1 MADTHKTNP
10 PEEVKR
16 SGVEGSSSKRQNSGG
31 GGGGGGVLHQRR
43 QLPYSLP
50 TIALAGIAISGAL
63 WYFTLYVKKKPEA
76 NAVDVAK
83 VAAGGGGVES
93 THPRK

>member
-16 SGVEGSSSKRQNSGG
+16 SGQNP
-31 GGGGGGVLHQRR
+31 GGGGVLHQRR
-43 QLPYSLP
+43 QLPFSLP
-50 TIALAGIAISGAL
+50 TVALAGIAISGVL

-83 VAAGGGGVES
+83 VASGGGGVES
-93 THPRK
+93 THPRN